1 MLRSRTFMAAMIV
14 IPWALSNVAN
24 AQVDPKNANPEHEQ
38 IKKQADAAYQQRAF
52 TQAVELV
59 SKVIKE
65 NPKDDVAFYLRGS
78 SLVEIG
84 LQNRDVDKLRAGI
97 ADARQAISLNGRERI
112 DYYLPYLF
120 GMSSLAGLED
130 KPEHANVAIQVATQV
145 IGLPNVGTAQSANL
159 YYQRARAH
167 GTLQDWQKAA
177 DDFNK
182 ALSFNPNHLGARL
195 GAGHAYVRMEDFDK
209 AEEQFD
215 AASKTF
221 PNDPRVYND
230 RGTFHQQSKQFDK
243 AIADFTK
250 VLELDKNAHY
260 AYMNRGFTY
269 MEKGDPKQAEQDFDR
284 ALALQPKQPTLYS
297 LRGTARLM
305 QGRVNDALGDY
316 KMVVEMDTKNPIAR
330 GDLAF
335 AEFFAGDYAN
345 AAKSFASALD
355 SPAKLEHLRPWL
367 YISLVSSGQKNAA
380 DSRFGSGPSGDQA
393 GWDWSDRLLAML
405 TGKISDEDL
414 LAAVKSDETRV
425 KDAQLCEAHFFL
437 GQKALL
443 AGDRAA
449 AAAHFQKAVATNAD
463 NLSAHRGSRFAL
475 QRLN

>member
-1 MLRSRTFMAAMIV
+1 MLRSRTVMAAMMM
-14 IPWALSNVAN
+14 ASSAMFGVAN
-24 AQVDPKNANPEHEQ
+24 AQVDPQNAIPEHEN

-52 TQAVELV
+52 SQAVELV

-84 LQNRDVDKLRAGI
+84 LQNRDVEKLRAGI
-97 ADARQAISLNGRERI
+97 ADARQAIALNGRERI

-130 KPEHANVAIQVATQV
+130 KPEHANIAIQVATQV
-145 IGLPNVGTAQSANL
+145 IALPNVGTAQSANL

-167 GTLQDWQKAA
+167 GTLQDWEKAA
-177 DDFNK
+177 EDFNK

-195 GAGHAYVRMEDFDK
+195 GAGHAYVRMEDFAK
-209 AEEQFD
+209 AEEQFNE
-215 AASKTF
+215 ASKTF

-269 MEKGDPKQAEQDFDR
+269 MEKGDAKQAEQDFDR

-297 LRGTARLM
+297 LRGTARLT
-305 QGRVNDALGDY
+305 QGRVADAVNDY
-316 KMVVEMDTKNPIAR
+316 KMVVEMDSKNPIAR

-345 AAKSFASALD
+345 ATKSFAAALD

-367 YISLVSSGQKNAA
+367 YVSMVFAGQKDAA
-380 DSRFGSGPSGDQA
+380 DARFGSGPSGEKS
-393 GWDWSDRLLAML
+393 GWDWSDRLVATL
-405 TGKISDEDL
+405 TGNLSDEEL
-414 LAAVKSDETRV
+414 LAAVKTDETRV

-437 GQKALL
+437 GQKALI

-449 AAAHFQKAVATNAD
+449 ATGHFQKAVATNAK

-475 QRLN
+475 ERLN